1 MKEERTVLEQ
11 IVEDQEINVSDDGI
25 QTISVLAEAQLE
37 LEQQMEE
44 INNQLKVIKE
54 KHRRISEEQL
64 PEAL

>member
-44 INNQLKVIKE
+44 INNQLKVIK
-54 KHRRISEEQL
+54 KLKKLYHLILSK
-64 PEAL
+64 